1 MTESLLAKLIEAG
14 GIEAGRPRR
23 APPKKRHV
31 TKRGAV
37 LSKRDPMLPPVR
49 GHRHAWG
56 KNPPGEVLRYR
67 GARLTT
73 FRDGRGRVLRLLEH
87 MQTMPG
93 LWWGRA
99 DLRDALAGRQWDYN
113 SIKAVLRKAERR
125 GLIEARATGEELP
138 RVVWRMTGRRGRA
151 TKVYRVTRAGRWLI
165 EMCG

>member
-14 GIEAGRPRR
+14 GIRAGTPRR
-23 APPKKRHV
+23 PPPKKRHH

-37 LSKRDPMLPPVR
+37 LSKRDPALPPVR

-67 GARLTT
+67 GATLTT
-73 FRDGRGRVLRLLEH
+73 FRDGRGRVLRLVEH
-87 MQTMPG
+87 MLTVPG

-99 DLRDALAGRQWDYN
+99 DLRDALAEPAWGYN
-113 SIKAVLRKAERR
+113 SIKAVLRKAEQR
-125 GLIEARATGEELP
+125 GLVEGRATGDVLP
-138 RVVWRMTGRRGRA
+138 KIRPGMPGRRGRA
-151 TKVYRVTRAGRWLI
+151 TKVYRVTRAGRWLV

>member
-1 MTESLLAKLIEAG
+1 M
-14 GIEAGRPRR
+14 
-23 APPKKRHV
+23 
-31 TKRGAV
+31 
-37 LSKRDPMLPPVR
+37 
-49 GHRHAWG
+49 
-56 KNPPGEVLRYR
+56 
-67 GARLTT
+67 
-73 FRDGRGRVLRLLEH
+73 EH